1 MPAKPLKR
9 ISTKLKQL
17 LPNNRFARSV
27 SVLAGGTAAGQLI
40 VIAASPILTRLYTPE
55 DFGLLAVYAGI
66 LGILGVIANLR
77 YQLAIPL
84 PDSDEDAASI
94 AALSLLVVVLI
105 TVLAAIAVW
114 LFGAELVHLLNTPA
128 LETYLWLV
136 PVGIFLVG
144 IYQTLQY
151 WALRTKLFSIIAKT
165 KMVQSASVAG
175 IQIIGAAL
183 GPVALLGGRTLGQ
196 AAVNLSLWKGI
207 KSTLPAQ
214 GGSVNVKSIL
224 AMALKF
230 KQFPLFSSWAGLLN
244 ASGSQV
250 PPLFFAALFGPAAAG
265 GYMLAQRVINMP
277 LSVIGAA
284 IADAF
289 LPSSIDA
296 LREKRLGRHVA
307 SLFLALASLILPGAT
322 LLFFIAPGIFGV
334 VFGEEWYLAG
344 EIVRWLSPMLAIQFL
359 ISPVSRIF
367 VTLERQGL
375 ALSLQASLFAL
386 RIGALLLA
394 FLVDLS
400 LLDAVKIFSLASA
413 LGYGLYFLVISKV
426 AELDKQLFLR
436 NIGPT
441 MFASI
446 LILLVCLGSRWLIK
460 DEQLW
465 LFVSFILGGLIVAG
479 RLLILLKG
487 LRISAPK
494 NNK

>member
-446 LILLVCLGSRWLIK
+446 LILLICLGSRWLIK

>member
-1 MPAKPLKR
+1 MKR

-394 FLVDLS
+394 FLVNLS

-446 LILLVCLGSRWLIK
+446 LILLICLGSRWLIK

>member
-1 MPAKPLKR
+1 LPAKPLKR

-394 FLVDLS
+394 FLVNLS

-446 LILLVCLGSRWLIK
+446 LILLICLGSRWLIK

>member
-394 FLVDLS
+394 FLVNLS

-446 LILLVCLGSRWLIK
+446 LILLICLGSRWLIK

>member
-1 MPAKPLKR
+1 LPAKPLKR

-27 SVLAGGTAAGQLI
+27 PVLAGGTAAGQLI

-394 FLVDLS
+394 FLVNLS

-446 LILLVCLGSRWLIK
+446 LILLICLGSRWLIK

>member
-1 MPAKPLKR
+1 
-9 ISTKLKQL
+9 
-17 LPNNRFARSV
+17 
-27 SVLAGGTAAGQLI
+27 
-40 VIAASPILTRLYTPE
+40 
-55 DFGLLAVYAGI
+55 
-66 LGILGVIANLR
+66 
-77 YQLAIPL
+77 
-84 PDSDEDAASI
+84 
-94 AALSLLVVVLI
+94 
-105 TVLAAIAVW
+105 
-114 LFGAELVHLLNTPA
+114 
-128 LETYLWLV
+128 
-136 PVGIFLVG
+136 
-144 IYQTLQY
+144 
-151 WALRTKLFSIIAKT
+151 
-165 KMVQSASVAG
+165 
-175 IQIIGAAL
+175 
-183 GPVALLGGRTLGQ
+183 
-196 AAVNLSLWKGI
+196 
-207 KSTLPAQ
+207 
-214 GGSVNVKSIL
+214 
-224 AMALKF
+224 
-230 KQFPLFSSWAGLLN
+230 
-244 ASGSQV
+244 
-250 PPLFFAALFGPAAAG
+250 
-265 GYMLAQRVINMP
+265 
-277 LSVIGAA
+277 
-284 IADAF
+284 
-289 LPSSIDA
+289 
-296 LREKRLGRHVA
+296 
-307 SLFLALASLILPGAT
+307 LALASLILPGAT

-394 FLVDLS
+394 FLVNLS

-446 LILLVCLGSRWLIK
+446 LILLICLGSRWLIK